1 VLTREERGAIEV
13 GLLTA
18 AGGIARLE
26 RLFQEM
32 LDNHDDLEPTREAI
46 LTIMYIA
53 GAPRAIN
60 ALMALSRVC
69 EARGVPYPE
78 FPQDTRPGGPADQR
92 VTGEANMRRVYGPT
106 YEAFANKMAAL
117 DGELWSWF
125 LGDAY
130 GKCIG
135 RPGIELRVRML
146 CVVGALSTSG
156 LPLQL
161 VTHVNG
167 ALNVGATPED
177 IEETIALAEGNGYP
191 VSEARE
197 VWARVKAKRCLAPEA

>member
-1 VLTREERGAIEV
+1 MLTREQRGAIEA

-26 RLFQEM
+26 RLFHEM
-32 LDNHDDLEPTREAI
+32 LDHRDDLEPTREVI
-46 LTIMYIA
+46 LTMMYIA

-69 EARGVPYPE
+69 EARGVPYPD
-78 FPQDTRPGGPADQR
+78 FPQDTLPGGPAELR
-92 VTGEANMRRVYGPT
+92 VVGEVNLRRVYGPT
-106 YEAFANKMAAL
+106 YEAFAKKMSAL

-135 RPGIELRVRML
+135 RPGVELRVRML
-146 CVVGALSTSG
+146 SVVGALSTFG

-161 VTHVNG
+161 VTHING

-177 IEETIALAEGNGYP
+177 LEETIALAERNGYH
-191 VSEARE
+191 VSEARD
-197 VWARVKAKRCLAPEA
+197 VLTKVKAKRFSAPAT